1 MNKEHRHLQP
11 AGSISVLLFGIF
23 LLSACQGSLWG
34 TSLSPTP
41 ILPIMLETF
50 TAEETIIDNAPASQ
64 VTVTSQITEDATL
77 LWAGPAIPQLL
88 RDLFTEQGFQL
99 ALDRASTDF
108 FLDLQQDAA
117 PPDFTWTFA
126 LVAPFPTL
134 MDDITSQ
141 DLHSAWSVSSPGP
154 FGGIPL
160 LMDES
165 TLKTFSALW
174 GEPAPGAVQIVS
186 ADQVLHT
193 AWNQMPAWAIIPFE
207 AIEPKWKV
215 LMIDGQSPIQKG
227 FDPSSY
233 PLIAN
238 YQLTCSE
245 PCPSTFSF
253 DNRDPNKM
261 TTVIMTGVTALV
273 RATAATM
280 ERQGILHPGE
290 FVREIFLEADILHIN
305 NEVPFY
311 SDCPLPNPV
320 QPDLRFCSSPRYMDL
335 LLDIGADVVEL
346 SGDHFADYGIQAMYE
361 TIEIYKQNDLYYYGG
376 GLNLEDG
383 RKPLLLEVNGNKLMF
398 IGCNRKAGFATAT
411 ETIPG
416 AVPCDFD
423 YITTQIAEYRSQG
436 YLPISTFQHYEY
448 ETADASPEQI
458 LDFRNLAEAGAVV
471 VSGSQAHVPQVM
483 EFHEDAFIHYGLGN
497 LFFDQ
502 FNLEGTDIRQKGFIT
517 RHVFY
522 DGRYLGAE
530 LITTFL
536 IDYARPRLMT
546 ETEREN
552 FLREYFAQ
560 SGWNFPQAGP

>member
-1 MNKEHRHLQP
+1 
-11 AGSISVLLFGIF
+11 
-23 LLSACQGSLWG
+23 
-34 TSLSPTP
+34 
-41 ILPIMLETF
+41 MLETI
-50 TAEETIIDNAPASQ
+50 TAEETIIDNAPAVQ
-64 VTVTSQITEDATL
+64 VTGTSQITEDAPL
-77 LWAGPAIPQLL
+77 LWADPAIPQLL

-99 ALDRASTDF
+99 ALDRASANF
-108 FLDLQQDAA
+108 FLDLQLDAA
-117 PPDFTWTFA
+117 LPDFTWTFA

-134 MDDITSQ
+134 MDDIPSQ
-141 DLHSAWSVSSPGP
+141 DLHSVWSASSSGP

-160 LMDES
+160 LMEES
-165 TLKTFSALW
+165 TLETFSALW
-174 GEPAPGAVQIVS
+174 GEPVPGAVQVVS
-186 ADQVLHT
+186 ADQLLQT

-207 AIEPKWKV
+207 GIEPKWKV
-215 LMIDGQSPIQKG
+215 LMIDGQSPIKKG
-227 FDPSSY
+227 FDPSGY

-245 PCPSTFSF
+245 PCPLSFSF
-253 DNRDPNKM
+253 NNRDANKM
-261 TTVIMTGVTALV
+261 ATVIMTGVTALV

-305 NEVPFY
+305 NEVPFF
-311 SDCPLPNPV
+311 SDCPPPNPV

-361 TIEIYKQNDLYYYGG
+361 TIEIYKSNDLHYYGG
-376 GLNLEDG
+376 GLNVEDG
-383 RKPLLLEVNGNKLMF
+383 RQPLFLEVNGNKLMF

-411 ETIPG
+411 ETVPG

-423 YITTQIAEYRSQG
+423 YITTQITEYRSQG
-436 YLPISTFQHYEY
+436 YLPIFTFQHYEY
-448 ETADASPEQI
+448 ETADASPQQI
-458 LDFRNLAEAGAVV
+458 MDFHILADAGAVV

-483 EFHEDAFIHYGLGN
+483 EFYEDAFLHYGLGN

-502 FNLEGTDIRQKGFIT
+502 FNLEGADTRQKGFIT

-522 DGRYLGAE
+522 DGHYLGVE

-546 ETEREN
+546 QTEREN
-552 FLREYFAQ
+552 FLREYFSQ
-560 SGWNFPQAGP
+560 SGWYFTQAGP